1 MELCGFSFQPKWSR
15 EIELLQVRIL
25 TLAYGSGITRANGSS
40 SLYQPQI
47 RFPSD
52 IAVWFVN
59 MLTPTQSGFRQSRF
73 LRKCLKFMVAGLSY
87 FGAFRALRFFRRI
100 RLLLPIK

>member
-25 TLAYGSGITRANGSS
+25 ALACGSGGRY

-59 MLTPTQSGFRQSRF
+59 MLTPTQSGFRQMSQVYGGGSVLPRRLSGLAF
-73 LRKCLKFMVAGLSY
+73 L
-87 FGAFRALRFFRRI
+87 
-100 RLLLPIK
+100 

>member
-25 TLAYGSGITRANGSS
+25 ALAYGSGGRY

-59 MLTPTQSGFRQSRF
+59 IVIPTESGLRQSRF
-73 LRKCLKFMVAGLSY
+73 LRKCLKFMVTGLSY